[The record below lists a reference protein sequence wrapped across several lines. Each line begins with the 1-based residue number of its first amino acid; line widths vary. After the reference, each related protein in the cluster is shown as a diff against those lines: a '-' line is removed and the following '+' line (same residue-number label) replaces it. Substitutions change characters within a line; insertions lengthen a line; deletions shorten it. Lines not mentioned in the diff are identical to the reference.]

1 MGKMFDLLK
10 EGLEEAI
17 AYERGLSK
25 NVRVKKVRI
34 DTAEIPQ
41 HPKEYQAEDIKH
53 LRDKLNCSQNLF
65 AAYLNVSLNTIQA
78 WEQGLRRPNHAA
90 LRLLEIIDKGPKFL
104 TSLTSFSLKNDSW
117 AAEAHS

>member
-1 MGKMFDLLK
+1 MSKMFDLLK

-17 AYERGLSK
+17 AYEKKLSK

-34 DTAEIPQ
+34 DTTEIPQ
-41 HPKEYQAEDIKH
+41 HPKEYNANDIK
-53 LRDKLNCSQNLF
+53 RIRNKLNCSQNIF

-78 WEQGLRRPNHAA
+78 WEQGFRRPNHAA

-104 TSLTSFSLKNDSW
+104 TSLTELSLNKKI
-117 AAEAHS
+117 A

>member
-17 AYERGLSK
+17 AYEKGISK
-25 NVRVKKVRI
+25 NVRVKKIRF
-34 DTAEIPQ
+34 DTAEIPK
-41 HPKEYQAEDIKH
+41 HPKEYQAKDIKR
-53 LRDKLNCSQNLF
+53 LRNKLNCSQSLF

-78 WEQGLRRPNHAA
+78 WEQGFRSPNHAA

-104 TSLTSFSLKNDSW
+104 IYLTELSHKKGSPS
-117 AAEAHS
+117 SVR